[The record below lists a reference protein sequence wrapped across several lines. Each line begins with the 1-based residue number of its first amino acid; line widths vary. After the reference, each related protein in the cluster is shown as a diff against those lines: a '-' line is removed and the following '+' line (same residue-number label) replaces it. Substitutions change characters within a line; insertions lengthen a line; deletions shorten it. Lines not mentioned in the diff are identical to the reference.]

1 MTENAMSLGSRLKA
15 WDPGSSGR
23 FYTSR
28 GIRRWRT
35 QSLLAVPGAIWVLV
49 GMPDVGGA
57 YWLLPIILV
66 CVLMVFILLFHP
78 IASPIAVRG
87 DELEGELMTTASADT
102 MTVLIMGGGIATLYS
117 ILAGFGVF
125 PKIEFTASPS
135 DIAFGMLATVYS
147 IRSVLMSFRVSPLD
161 EEGDPAEPVSPVSL
175 PTILIGAAVLMV
187 TALFAASAVTK
198 PPSDLAALSEMARE
212 SCGRGNVKSVS
223 VAPEDFGYTCK
234 TDVSES
240 SEAP

>member
-1 MTENAMSLGSRLKA
+1 MTEKAMSLGSRLKA
-15 WDPGSSGR
+15 WDPGSSDR

-35 QSLLAVPGAIWVLV
+35 QSLLAVPAGIWMLV
-49 GMPDVGGA
+49 GWPQSETMFWHV
-57 YWLLPIILV
+57 PILAVCTIVALV
-66 CVLMVFILLFHP
+66 LFFHP
-78 IASPIAVRG
+78 IASPIAVPG
-87 DELEGELMTTASADT
+87 DELEAELTTTASADT
-102 MTVLIMGGGIATLYS
+102 MRVLITGGIITTIYS
-117 ILAGFGVF
+117 LLAEFGVL
-125 PKIEFTASPS
+125 PQVKISPSVS
-135 DIAFGMLATVYS
+135 DIALGMLFTLTA

-161 EEGDPAEPVSPVSL
+161 EDGDPAEPVSPVSL

-198 PPSDLAALSEMARE
+198 PPSDLAALSEMALE

-234 TDVSES
+234 TDASES